1 MKGQQTDPMK
11 LVATIAERGKANSIM
26 RLYTKEQVFLHFQC
40 PGKGTAT
47 SEIMEI
53 LGLGSD
59 QKDVILSLATST
71 AADRLLFRLNDEL
84 RSALDTRGIVFSI
97 KLRAASSLAAA
108 VLNAQTLIK
117 AQNGG
122 NQMEQTPNTLIL
134 AMTNQ
139 GYSDQLMNVAKGA
152 GARGGTV
159 IRGRLSGF
167 EDLETAY
174 GLELDSEREILA
186 IVVSGEQLSPIMEA
200 LNKAHGLR
208 SKANTIL
215 CALPIDHLVRF
226 G

>member
-1 MKGQQTDPMK
+1 MKGQQTDAIK

-47 SEIMEI
+47 SEIMDI
-53 LGLGSD
+53 LGLGTD
-59 QKDVILSLATST
+59 QKDVILSLATTT
-71 AADRLLFRLNDEL
+71 AADRLLCRLNDEL

-108 VLNAQTLIK
+108 VLNAQTLLK
-117 AQNGG
+117 VQNGG

-134 AMTNQ
+134 AITNQ
-139 GYSDQLMNVAKGA
+139 GYSDQLMSAAKEA

-186 IVVSGEQLSPIMEA
+186 IVVSGEQLRPIMEA
-200 LNKAHGLR
+200 LNNAHGLR
-208 SKANTIL
+208 SEANTIL